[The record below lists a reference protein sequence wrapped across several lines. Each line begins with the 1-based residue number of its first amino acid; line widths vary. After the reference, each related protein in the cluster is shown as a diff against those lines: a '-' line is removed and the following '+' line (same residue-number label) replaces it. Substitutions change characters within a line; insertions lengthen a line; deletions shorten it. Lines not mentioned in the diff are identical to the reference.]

1 MEILA
6 CPKCQGNQII
16 KSGVLT
22 VNKGIYA
29 KNASTF
35 YNKFGKK

>member
-6 CPKCQGNQII
+6 CPKCQEPDY
-16 KSGVLT
+16 KSA

-29 KNASTF
+29 KNVIIFTV
-35 YNKFGKK
+35 NKIGKR